1 MKADLWFP
9 TIIWQGDLKQANN
22 IELAEHVNKMQ
33 DESEG
38 RRVSNYGGWQSEAQ
52 DLLAQKPVAVEILLQ
67 GIQMSINECSK
78 MAGLPTL
85 QISDYWF
92 NVNPR
97 DSLLSGVYY
106 IDATPEQGRIQF
118 YRDDDAEFFMPRL
131 PKYTQIT
138 SQKATYNP
146 APSKILIFPS
156 WVKHSVE
163 GNPTDM
169 TRISMSFNT
178 VIAMTPEND
187 EVAKL
192 NGFPTQ

>member
-1 MKADLWFP
+1 MFNIFTSYIHEDLFSLD
-9 TIIWQGDLKQANN
+9 IKKIKKEILN
-22 IELAEHVNKMQ
+22 IKSK
-33 DESEG
+33 DKG
-38 RRVSNYGGWQSEAQ
+38 RIVSNYGGWQSEAQ

-92 NVNPR
+92 NVNPKGSYNQPHNHR

-138 SQKATYNP
+138 SQKATYKEDVSPN
-146 APSKILIFPS
+146 S
-156 WVKHSVE
+156 
-163 GNPTDM
+163 
-169 TRISMSFNT
+169 
-178 VIAMTPEND
+178 
-187 EVAKL
+187 
-192 NGFPTQ
+192 